1 MHRPFFFFC
10 LALLWEINSP
20 EAQGHYRQTHT
31 RSHAK
36 THTHALTHVRRPFLM
51 YDSFPSL
58 SILSHYFL
66 LFHCCR
72 EKTGVNHYRQYRL
85 KMQSPPGVQGHW
97 RPMGG
102 RTSVRTHTCTRSHLT
117 GAACKQCDCRLF
129 AQQPVY
135 LSLSLCLVCALSQ
148 YLISLH
154 CVHLYF
160 GLFLFLDSFYI
171 AGFSCYTSISFE
183 RNHFPNK

>member
-1 MHRPFFFFC
+1 
-10 LALLWEINSP
+10 
-20 EAQGHYRQTHT
+20 
-31 RSHAK
+31 
-36 THTHALTHVRRPFLM
+36 M

-58 SILSHYFL
+58 SVLSHYFL
-66 LFHCCR
+66 LFHCCQ

-97 RPMGG
+97 GPMGG
-102 RTSVRTHTCTRSHLT
+102 RKSVNTHTCTCSHLT

-129 AQQPVY
+129 AQQPFY
-135 LSLSLCLVCALSQ
+135 RSPSLPLSVWFVHFCL

-160 GLFLFLDSFYI
+160 GLSLVWNCVMWS
-171 AGFSCYTSISFE
+171 GFILHCW
-183 RNHFPNK
+183 FPNSLVLYLHLVWAKPFSQQVII